1 MAPRNPLK
9 APEGM
14 APFEERLAAAER
26 FARAPGVVATGIERE
41 LGTRFTADTIG
52 RLRERAPRAR
62 FVWLMGADN
71 LATVHRWSRWR
82 TIFENV
88 PVAVFDRS
96 PYSRSCLTSRA
107 AVRFRR
113 HRLPVLK
120 AGALADTEPPAWI
133 FFPGPRHPAS
143 ATAIRAGDR
152 RFGFAER
159 NDGSQHRG
167 R

>member
-9 APEGM
+9 TPEGM
-14 APFEERLAAAER
+14 APFEDRLAGAER
-26 FARAPGVVATGIERE
+26 FAQGPGIVATGIERD
-41 LGTRFTADTIG
+41 LGTRFTADTIE
-52 RLRERAPRAR
+52 RLLVRAPRAR

-71 LATVHRWSRWR
+71 LETAHRWRRWR
-82 TIFENV
+82 TIFDSV

-96 PYSRSCLTSRA
+96 PYSRSCLASRA

-113 HRLPVLK
+113 CRLPVPK
-120 AGALADTEPPAWI
+120 ARTLADAEPPAWV
-133 FFPGPRHPAS
+133 FVPGPRHPAS

-159 NDGSQHRG
+159 
-167 R
+167 